1 MGRPL
6 IAIPSRFSE
15 SASALRHRAEVGS
28 RNLIAAVYAAGGDP
42 LLVHPHAPEGFVT
55 DDEVAERLAWA
66 DGLLLPGG
74 GDMAAHWAGQQPH
87 PSLYDVDIEQ
97 DAFDLAAAR
106 VSLAAGRPLLAIC
119 RGLQVVNTA
128 LGGTLI
134 QDMDTENT
142 RLGHHRHHMHTI
154 GIEPGSRVSD
164 IVGDNIHASCY
175 HHQCLDRLGH
185 GLVVTARSEDEVI
198 EAVEKLDAQGW
209 FLGIQWHPE
218 DTWQDAPQQ
227 LAIIE
232 AFVAAARERAT
243 GQPHADSVGGAVLG

>member
-6 IAIPSRFSE
+6 IAIPSRFAE
-15 SASALRHRAEVGS
+15 STSALRHRAEVGS
-28 RNLIAAVYAAGGDP
+28 RNLIEAVYAAGGDP
-42 LLVHPHAPEGFVT
+42 LLVHPHAPEGVVT

-66 DGLLLPGG
+66 DGVLLPGG

-106 VSLAAGRPLLAIC
+106 VSLASGRPLLAIC

-142 RLGHHRHHMHTI
+142 RLGHHRHHLHTI
-154 GIEPGSRVSD
+154 GIEPGSRINE

-175 HHQCLDRLGH
+175 HHQCLERLGQ
-185 GLVVTARSEDEVI
+185 GLVVTARSEDDVI
-198 EAVEKLDAQGW
+198 EAVEKLDAPGW

-227 LAIIE
+227 LAILK
-232 AFVAAARERAT
+232 AFVAAASGPSHER
-243 GQPHADSVGGAVLG
+243 PHSIRGALLG